1 MFSREK
7 TDSMLVFLQ
16 TSCKRLLGYFDDFH
30 RYVSTSSEGSVRIAM
45 TQEFTLLYKRTREFC
60 GKELFDEKIKGLQ
73 AECEAEEKGLCTLC
87 LKEPSVEDN
96 LCKDCNERITQ
107 SVDEAEKEVERQ
119 EFIDMDA
126 GKQKH

>member
-1 MFSREK
+1 MFSIQE

-16 TSCKRLLGYFDDFH
+16 SSCKRLFGYFSNWH
-30 RYVSTSSEGSVRIAM
+30 RYVSTSSEYTVQTAI

-60 GKELFDEKIKGLQ
+60 GKELFDEKIERIQ
-73 AECEAEEKGLCTLC
+73 AECEAKEKGLCTLC
-87 LKEPSVEDN
+87 LKKPSIEDN
-96 LCKDCNERITQ
+96 LCRECNERNNKF
-107 SVDEAEKEVERQ
+107 VDGVEKEFKRR